1 MNFKKIALLSSVLL
15 ATSIAVQADE
25 NTAEALAF
33 TGSPSRTEL
42 NNSWQLNVINANA
55 IWSQNTINSSLG
67 GAKGNI
73 DGTGVIVGVIDTG
86 INNHFEYAP
95 RLLPGYDFV
104 QAKSISQKTDS
115 DFNGHGSHV
124 AGIIAAGV
132 NNSTSSKDV
141 AGVAPGAS
149 IVPIRVLDARGSGSF
164 TNVAAGINYSTF
176 GEPTNP
182 GTVRRNTYTG
192 TGTSRPFTDVINL
205 SLGASSDGGALLNSL
220 TNSVTNGQ
228 FVAIAA
234 GNSGGPSPLSPANY
248 AGTLNNT
255 SNTGAIIAVGA
266 VTCTS
271 NAASSCTIASYSNRA
286 GSITAS
292 NTPYWFL
299 VAPGT
304 NILSTYDGS
313 ATATATLSG
322 TSMATPVVAGAAAL
336 LKQYWNINGQQIAR
350 ILLLTATDIGR
361 DGNINNKDGVDDVYG
376 QGLLNLTRALNPVY
390 LSNNS
395 QGAKIVR
402 CTTSCDSTN
411 SREVKSFTLDS
422 KTIQQSANAAPSAF
436 KTALANANLT
446 VAGLDDFGRDYSYNL
461 SSLYTTNNSKNYY
474 LEQMFSSMDKNVTTK
489 QVVTEGSKLTF
500 TQTEPKQN
508 YFDDENIGVKT
519 SSTKFSPQLTSMSL
533 NTQLSD
539 SQAMTYGINS
549 NTNNFFG
556 FANTPFENSGFI
568 VNKTFDNPYLG
579 FNGAQ
584 SFAGFSSKIGSEWSI
599 ATGVVN
605 TSNPFTKFQSNN
617 DPFQTSTTNLPKQ
630 NITSGFVELSKQT
643 DDNKFAVSFGSTM
656 EKAGLLGGSTDPL
669 FGITDTS
676 KTMFLSLKNAKNIGG
691 DTWIAGSYNQGLT
704 LKNGQQDSLVSSSSN
719 LISQSWSLG
728 LMQSNVFNKE
738 DRFGIAFNQP
748 LVVKSGSLNLSVPT
762 GLEYDSGNM
771 QYENRKVSIAPSAI
785 ERNIE
790 ANYFIPTS
798 SVSGLSFTGVYRMNP
813 DNNDSNPSQ
822 KVVAVRWQSLF

>member
-1 MNFKKIALLSSVLL
+1 MNLKKITLIAGVLL
-15 ATSIAVQADE
+15 AASIPTKADE
-25 NTAEALAF
+25 NIAEALGF
-33 TGSPSRTEL
+33 TGSATEL
-42 NNSWQLNVINANA
+42 KNSWQLNVINAQTVWNGTTTSGS
-55 IWSQNTINSSLG
+55 IGGINKNIN
-67 GAKGNI
+67 GA
-73 DGTGVIVGVIDTG
+73 GVNVGVVDTG
-86 INNHFEYAP
+86 INNQFEYAP
-95 RLLPGYDFV
+95 RLLAGYDFV
-104 QAKSISQKTDS
+104 LKKAINAGTDS

-124 AGIIAAGV
+124 SGIIGAGV
-132 NNSTSSKDV
+132 NNCIISKTNNCSKDV
-141 AGVAPGAS
+141 AGVAPGANL
-149 IVPIRVLDARGSGSF
+149 IPIRVLDSSGSGSF
-164 TNVAAGINYSTF
+164 ANVAAGINYSTF
-176 GEPTNP
+176 GT
-182 GTVRRNTYTG
+182 TVIQPLGATI
-192 TGTSRPFTDVINL
+192 SKPKTDIVNI
-205 SLGASSDGGALLNSL
+205 SLGATSDGGALQQSL
-220 TNSVTNGQ
+220 TNGVNNGQ
-228 FVAIAA
+228 LFAIAA
-234 GNSGGPSPLSPANY
+234 GNAGGATPISPASY

-255 SNTGAIIAVGA
+255 SNTGAIIAVGS

-271 NAASSCTIASYSNRA
+271 NVASSCTIASYSNRA

-313 ATATATLSG
+313 TTATATLSG

-336 LKQYWNINGQQIAR
+336 LKQYWNLNGQKIAQ
-350 ILLLTATDIGR
+350 ILLTTATDIGAP
-361 DGNINNKDGVDDVYG
+361 GVDAVYG
-376 QGLLNLTRALNPVY
+376 QGLLNLSAALQPVY
-390 LSNNS
+390 VSATGPRILRSTQAGGGTQVMTLST
-395 QGAKIVR
+395 A
-402 CTTSCDSTN
+402 TT
-411 SREVKSFTLDS
+411 L
-422 KTIQQSANAAPSAF
+422 QSSAAVSSAY
-436 KTALANANLT
+436 KTALSGANLS
-446 VAGLDDFGRDYSYNL
+446 VAAVDDFGRDYSYNL

-508 YFDDENIGVKT
+508 YFDDENLGAKT

-605 TSNPFTKFQSNN
+605 TSNPFTKFQNSN
-617 DPFQTSTTNLPKQ
+617 DPFQTSATTLPKQ

-676 KTMFLSLKNAKNIGG
+676 KTMFFSLKNAKNIGG

>member
-1 MNFKKIALLSSVLL
+1 MNLKKIALLSSVLL

-25 NTAEALAF
+25 NTAEALGF
-33 TGSPSRTEL
+33 TGSVTEL
-42 NNSWQLNVINANA
+42 RNSWQLNVINAQTV
-55 IWSQNTINSSLG
+55 WSGTTTSTSIGGIGRNIN
-67 GAKGNI
+67 GA
-73 DGTGVIVGVIDTG
+73 GVNVGVVDTG
-86 INNHFEYAP
+86 INKQFEYAP
-95 RLLPGYDFV
+95 RLLAGYDFV
-104 QAKSISQKTDS
+104 LKKAINANTDS

-124 AGIIAAGV
+124 SGIIGAGV
-132 NNSTSSKDV
+132 NNCIISKTNNCSKDV
-141 AGVAPGAS
+141 AGVAPGANL
-149 IVPIRVLDARGSGSF
+149 IPIRVLGSNGSGSF
-164 TNVAAGINYSTF
+164 ADVAAGINWSTF
-176 GEPTNP
+176 GTTTIQPL
-182 GTVRRNTYTG
+182 NTTIAK
-192 TGTSRPFTDVINL
+192 PKTDIVNI
-205 SLGASSDGGALLNSL
+205 SLGATSDGGTLQQSL
-220 TNSVTNGQ
+220 TNGVRNGQ
-228 FVAIAA
+228 LFAIAA
-234 GNSGGPSPLSPANY
+234 GNNGGATPISPANY

-286 GSITAS
+286 GSITAT

-322 TSMATPVVAGAAAL
+322 TSMATPVVAGAGAL
-336 LKQYWNINGQQIAR
+336 LKQYWNLNGQKIAQ
-350 ILLLTATDIGR
+350 ILLTTATDIGAP
-361 DGNINNKDGVDDVYG
+361 GVDAIYG
-376 QGLLNLTRALNPVY
+376 QGLLNLSAALQPVY
-390 LSNNS
+390 VTATGPRILRSTQAGGGTRVTTLST
-395 QGAKIVR
+395 A
-402 CTTSCDSTN
+402 TTTQSSIAVSSTY
-411 SREVKSFTLDS
+411 
-422 KTIQQSANAAPSAF
+422 
-436 KTALANANLT
+436 KTALSSANLS
-446 VAGLDDFGRDYSYNL
+446 VAAVDDFGRDFTYDL

-474 LEQMFSSMDKNVTTK
+474 LEQMFSSMDKNVATK
-489 QVVTEGSKLTF
+489 QIVTEGSKLTF
-500 TQTEPKQN
+500 TQIEPKQN
-508 YFDDENIGVKT
+508 YFDDENLGIKN
-519 SSTKFSPQLTSMSL
+519 STNKSNTQLASMSL

-556 FANTPFENSGFI
+556 FANTPFENAGFI

-579 FNGAQ
+579 FNGSQ
-584 SFAGFSSKIGSEWSI
+584 NFAGFSSKINNEWNI

-605 TSNPFTKFQSNN
+605 SFNPLTKYQANN
-617 DPFQTSTTNLPKQ
+617 DPYQTSTTTLPKQ
-630 NITSGFVELSKQT
+630 NITSGFLELSKQT

-669 FGITDTS
+669 FGITDSS
-676 KTMFLSLKNAKNIGG
+676 KTMFVSLKNAKNIGG

-728 LMQSNVFNKE
+728 LIQSNLLSKE

-762 GLEYDSGNM
+762 GLDYDSGDM
-771 QYENRKVSIAPSAI
+771 QYENRKVSIAPTAI
-785 ERNIE
+785 ERNVE
-790 ANYFIPTS
+790 ANYYLPTS
-798 SVSGLSFTGVYRMNP
+798 PVSGLSLTGVYRMNP
-813 DNNDSNPSQ
+813 DNNDNNPSQ

>member
-1 MNFKKIALLSSVLL
+1 MNLKKITLIAGVLL
-15 ATSIAVQADE
+15 AASIPTKADE
-25 NTAEALAF
+25 NIAEALGF
-33 TGSPSRTEL
+33 TGSATEL
-42 NNSWQLNVINANA
+42 KNSWQLNVINAQTVWNGTTTSGS
-55 IWSQNTINSSLG
+55 IG
-67 GAKGNI
+67 GKGNKI
-73 DGTGVIVGVIDTG
+73 NGAGVNVGVVDTG
-86 INNHFEYAP
+86 INNQFEYAP
-95 RLLPGYDFV
+95 RLLAGYDFV
-104 QAKSISQKTDS
+104 LKKDINLGTDS

-124 AGIIAAGV
+124 SGIIGAGV
-132 NNSTSSKDV
+132 NNCIISKTNNCSKDV
-141 AGVAPGAS
+141 AGVAPGANL
-149 IVPIRVLDARGSGSF
+149 IPIRVLDSSGSGSF
-164 TNVAAGINYSTF
+164 ANVAAGINYSTF
-176 GEPTNP
+176 GT
-182 GTVRRNTYTG
+182 TVIQPLGATI
-192 TGTSRPFTDVINL
+192 SKPKTDIVNI
-205 SLGASSDGGALLNSL
+205 SLGATSDGGALQQSL
-220 TNSVTNGQ
+220 TNGVRNGQ
-228 FVAIAA
+228 LFTIAA
-234 GNSGGPSPLSPANY
+234 GNNGGATPISPASY

-255 SNTGAIIAVGA
+255 SNTGAIIAVGS

-271 NAASSCTIASYSNRA
+271 NVASSCSIASYSNRA
-286 GSITAS
+286 GDPNTS

-336 LKQYWNINGQQIAR
+336 LKQYWNLNGQKIAQ
-350 ILLLTATDIGR
+350 ILLTTATDMGTP
-361 DGNINNKDGVDDVYG
+361 GVDAVYG
-376 QGLLNLTRALNPVY
+376 QGLLNLSAALQPVY
-390 LSNNS
+390 VTATGPRILRSTAGGGGTQVTTLS
-395 QGAKIVR
+395 AA
-402 CTTSCDSTN
+402 TTLQSSTAV
-411 SREVKSFTLDS
+411 S
-422 KTIQQSANAAPSAF
+422 SAY
-436 KTALANANLT
+436 KTALSSANLS

-474 LEQMFSSMDKNVTTK
+474 LEQMFSSIDKNVTTK

-500 TQTEPKQN
+500 TQTEQKQN
-508 YFDDENIGVKT
+508 YFDDENLGVKT

-584 SFAGFSSKIGSEWSI
+584 SFAGFSSKIGSEWNI

-728 LMQSNVFNKE
+728 LIQSNLFNKE

>member
-1 MNFKKIALLSSVLL
+1 MNLKKIALVSSVLL

-25 NTAEALAF
+25 NTAEALGF
-33 TGSPSRTEL
+33 TGSVTEL
-42 NNSWQLNVINANA
+42 RNSWQLNVINAQTV
-55 IWSQNTINSSLG
+55 WSGTTTSASIG

-73 DGTGVIVGVIDTG
+73 DGTGVKVGVIDTG

-95 RLLPGYDFV
+95 RLLGGYDFV
-104 QAKSISQKTDS
+104 QKKSISAKTDS

-124 AGIIAAGV
+124 AGIIGAGV
-132 NNSTSSKDV
+132 NNCTVSITNNCSKDV
-141 AGVAPGAS
+141 AGVAPGVS
-149 IVPIRVLDARGSGSF
+149 LVPIRVLDTSGSGSF
-164 TNVAAGINYSTF
+164 ANVAAGINYSTF
-176 GEPTNP
+176 GTTTIQPL
-182 GTVRRNTYTG
+182 NTTIAKPYT
-192 TGTSRPFTDVINL
+192 DIVNI
-205 SLGASSDGGALLNSL
+205 SLGATSDGGALKQSL
-220 TNSVTNGQ
+220 TNGVKNGQ
-228 FVAIAA
+228 LFAIAA
-234 GNSGGPSPLSPANY
+234 GNNGGTSPISPANY

-255 SNTGAIIAVGA
+255 SNSGAIIAVGS

-271 NAASSCTIASYSNRA
+271 NDAISCSIASYSNRA
-286 GSITAS
+286 GNPKNS

-313 ATATATLSG
+313 EIATATLSG
-322 TSMATPVVAGAAAL
+322 TSMATPVVAGAGAL
-336 LKQYWNINGQQIAR
+336 LKQYWNLNGQKIAQ
-350 ILLLTATDIGR
+350 ILLTTATDIGAP
-361 DGNINNKDGVDDVYG
+361 GVDAIYG
-376 QGLLNLTRALNPVY
+376 QGLLNLSAALQPVY
-390 LSNNS
+390 VTATGPRILRSTQAGGGTRVTTLST
-395 QGAKIVR
+395 A
-402 CTTSCDSTN
+402 TTTQSSIAVSSTY
-411 SREVKSFTLDS
+411 
-422 KTIQQSANAAPSAF
+422 
-436 KTALANANLT
+436 KTALSSANLS
-446 VAGLDDFGRDYSYNL
+446 VAAVDDFGRDYSYNL
-461 SSLYTTNNSKNYY
+461 SSLYTTTNSKNYY

-500 TQTEPKQN
+500 TQIEPKQN
-508 YFDDENIGVKT
+508 YFDDENLGIKN
-519 SSTKFSPQLTSMSL
+519 STNKSNTQLASMSL

-556 FANTPFENSGFI
+556 FANTPFENAGFI

-579 FNGAQ
+579 FNGSQ
-584 SFAGFSSKIGSEWSI
+584 NFAGFSSKINNEWNI

-605 TSNPFTKFQSNN
+605 SFNPLTKYQANN
-617 DPFQTSTTNLPKQ
+617 DPYQTSTTTLPKQ
-630 NITSGFVELSKQT
+630 NITSGFLELSKQT

-669 FGITDTS
+669 FGITDKS
-676 KTMFLSLKNAKNIGG
+676 NTMFVSLKNAKNIGG

-728 LMQSNVFNKE
+728 LIQSNVLSKE

-762 GLEYDSGNM
+762 GLDYDSGEM
-771 QYENRKVSIAPSAI
+771 QYENRKISIAPSAI
-785 ERNIE
+785 ERNVE
-790 ANYFIPTS
+790 ANYYLPTS
-798 SVSGLSFTGVYRMNP
+798 PVSGLSLTGVYRMNP

>member
-1 MNFKKIALLSSVLL
+1 MNLKKITLIAGVLL
-15 ATSIAVQADE
+15 AASIVSKAEE
-25 NTAEALAF
+25 NTAEALF
-33 TGSPSRTEL
+33 TGTTTEL
-42 NNSWQLNVINANA
+42 KNSWQLNVINAQA
-55 IWSQNTINSSLG
+55 VWGGSTTSASIGGVGKSIN
-67 GAKGNI
+67 GA
-73 DGTGVIVGVIDTG
+73 GVNVGVVDTG
-86 INNHFEYAP
+86 INSHFEYKD
-95 RLLPGYDFV
+95 RLLAGYDFV
-104 QAKSISQKTDS
+104 LKKAINAGADS

-124 AGIIAAGV
+124 SGIIGAGV
-132 NNSTSSKDV
+132 KNCIISKTNNCSKDV
-141 AGVAPGAS
+141 AGVAPGANL
-149 IVPIRVLDARGSGSF
+149 IPIRVLGSSGSGSF
-164 TNVAAGINYSTF
+164 ADVAAGINWSTF
-176 GEPTNP
+176 GTTTIQPL
-182 GTVRRNTYTG
+182 NTTIA
-192 TGTSRPFTDVINL
+192 TPKTDIVNI
-205 SLGASSDGGALLNSL
+205 SLGATSDGGALQQSL
-220 TNSVTNGQ
+220 TNGVKNGQ
-228 FVAIAA
+228 LFAIAA
-234 GNSGGPSPLSPANY
+234 GNNGGATPISPANY

-286 GSITAS
+286 GSITAT

-299 VAPGT
+299 VAPGS

-336 LKQYWNINGQQIAR
+336 LKQYWNLNGQKIAQ
-350 ILLLTATDIGR
+350 ILLTTATDIGAE
-361 DGNINNKDGVDDVYG
+361 GVDDIYG
-376 QGLLNLTRALNPVY
+376 QGLLNLSAALQPVY
-390 LSNNS
+390 VNATGPRILRSTQAGGGTQVTTLS
-395 QGAKIVR
+395 AA
-402 CTTSCDSTN
+402 TTT
-411 SREVKSFTLDS
+411 KSS
-422 KTIQQSANAAPSAF
+422 IAVSSAY
-436 KTALANANLT
+436 KTALSSANLS
-446 VAGLDDFGRDYSYNL
+446 VAAVDDFGRDFTYDL
-461 SSLYTTNNSKNYY
+461 SSLYTTTNSKNYY
-474 LEQMFSSMDKNVTTK
+474 LEQIFSSMDKNVTTK

-500 TQTEPKQN
+500 TQIEPKQN
-508 YFDDENIGVKT
+508 YFDDENLVKKT
-519 SSTKFSPQLTSMSL
+519 SSTKFSTQLTSMSL

-556 FANTPFENSGFI
+556 FANTPFENTGFI

-584 SFAGFSSKIGSEWSI
+584 SFAGFSSKIGSEWNI

-605 TSNPFTKFQSNN
+605 TSNPFTKFQSSN
-617 DPFQTSTTNLPKQ
+617 DPYQTSTTTLPKQ

-643 DDNKFAVSFGSTM
+643 DDSKFALSFGSTM

-669 FGITDTS
+669 FGITDKS
-676 KTMFLSLKNAKNIGG
+676 NTMFVSLKNAKNIGG

-728 LMQSNVFNKE
+728 LIQSNVLSKE

-762 GLEYDSGNM
+762 GLDYDSGDM
-771 QYENRKVSIAPSAI
+771 QYENRKVSIAPAAI
-785 ERNIE
+785 ERNVE
-790 ANYFIPTS
+790 ANYYLPTS
-798 SVSGLSFTGVYRMNP
+798 PVSGLSLTGVYRMNP

>member
-1 MNFKKIALLSSVLL
+1 MNLKKIALLSGVLL
-15 ATSIAVQADE
+15 ATNIAVQAEE
-25 NTAEALAF
+25 NTAEALGF
-33 TGSPSRTEL
+33 TGSVTEL
-42 NNSWQLNVINANA
+42 RNSWQLNVINAQAVWGGSTTSASIGGVGKN
-55 IWSQNTINSSLG
+55 IN
-67 GAKGNI
+67 GA
-73 DGTGVIVGVIDTG
+73 GVNVGVIDTG
-86 INNHFEYAP
+86 INSQFEYKD
-95 RLLPGYDFV
+95 RLLAGYDFV
-104 QAKSISQKTDS
+104 LKKAIKAGADS

-124 AGIIAAGV
+124 SGIIGAGV
-132 NNSTSSKDV
+132 NNCTVSRTNNCSKDV
-141 AGVAPGAS
+141 AGVAPGANL
-149 IVPIRVLDARGSGSF
+149 IPIRVLGSSGSGSF
-164 TNVAAGINYSTF
+164 ADVAAGINWSTF
-176 GEPTNP
+176 GT
-182 GTVRRNTYTG
+182 TT
-192 TGTSRPFTDVINL
+192 IQ
-205 SLGASSDGGALLNSL
+205 SLGATIAKPKTDIVNISLGATSDGGALQQSL
-220 TNSVTNGQ
+220 TNGVRNGQ
-228 FVAIAA
+228 LFAIAA
-234 GNSGGPSPLSPANY
+234 GNNGGATPISPANY

-286 GSITAS
+286 GSITATN

-322 TSMATPVVAGAAAL
+322 TSMATPVVAGAGAL
-336 LKQYWNINGQQIAR
+336 LKQYWNLNGQKIAQ
-350 ILLLTATDIGR
+350 ILLTTATDIGAP
-361 DGNINNKDGVDDVYG
+361 GVDADYG
-376 QGLLNLTRALNPVY
+376 QGLLNLSAALQPVY
-390 LSNNS
+390 VTATGPRILRSTKADGTQVTTLST
-395 QGAKIVR
+395 A
-402 CTTSCDSTN
+402 TTT
-411 SREVKSFTLDS
+411 
-422 KTIQQSANAAPSAF
+422 QSSIAVSSAY
-436 KTALANANLT
+436 KTALSSANLS
-446 VAGLDDFGRDYSYNL
+446 VAAVDDFGRDFTYDL

-474 LEQMFSSMDKNVTTK
+474 LEQMFSSMDKNVATK
-489 QVVTEGSKLTF
+489 QIVSEGSKLTF
-500 TQTEPKQN
+500 TQIEPKQN
-508 YFDDENIGVKT
+508 YFDDENLVKKT
-519 SSTKFSPQLTSMSL
+519 SSTKFSTQLTSMSL

-556 FANTPFENSGFI
+556 FANTPFENTGFI

-584 SFAGFSSKIGSEWSI
+584 SFAGFSSKIGSEWNI

-605 TSNPFTKFQSNN
+605 TSNPFTKFQSSN
-617 DPFQTSTTNLPKQ
+617 DPYQTSTTTLPKQ

-643 DDNKFAVSFGSTM
+643 DDSKFALSFGSTM

-669 FGITDTS
+669 FGITDKS
-676 KTMFLSLKNAKNIGG
+676 NTMFVSLKNAKNIGG

-728 LMQSNVFNKE
+728 LIQSNVLSKE

-762 GLEYDSGNM
+762 GLDYDSGEM
-771 QYENRKVSIAPSAI
+771 QYDNRKISIASTAI
-785 ERNIE
+785 ERNVE
-790 ANYFIPTS
+790 ANYYVPTS
-798 SVSGLSFTGVYRMNP
+798 EVSGLSLTGVYRMNP

>member
-1 MNFKKIALLSSVLL
+1 MNLKKLAFISSILFVTIIT
-15 ATSIAVQADE
+15 AKADE
-25 NTAEALAF
+25 NTAEALGF
-33 TGSPSRTEL
+33 TASAKEL
-42 NNSWQLNVINANA
+42 QNSWQLRVINVPSVWNGTTASGSIGGSSKN
-55 IWSQNTINSSLG
+55 IN
-67 GAKGNI
+67 GA
-73 DGTGVIVGVIDTG
+73 GVKVGVVDTG
-86 INNHFEYAP
+86 INNQFEYAP
-95 RLLPGYDFV
+95 RLLAGYDFV
-104 QAKSISQKTDS
+104 LKKVINANTDS
-115 DFNGHGSHV
+115 DFDGHGSHV
-124 AGIIAAGV
+124 SGIIGAGV
-132 NNSTSSKDV
+132 NNCTVTSTNTCSKDV

-149 IVPIRVLDARGSGSF
+149 LIPIRVLDANGSGSF
-164 TNVAAGINYSTF
+164 ANVAAGINYSTF
-176 GEPTNP
+176 GTTTIQKLGATIPKP
-182 GTVRRNTYTG
+182 YT
-192 TGTSRPFTDVINL
+192 DIVNL
-205 SLGASSDGGALLNSL
+205 SLGGATDGGALQTSL
-220 TNSVTNGQ
+220 TNGVKNGQ
-228 FVAIAA
+228 FFAIAA
-234 GNSGGPSPLSPANY
+234 GNNAGSSPISPASY

-266 VTCTS
+266 VTCSAGATYL
-271 NAASSCTIASYSNRA
+271 NAVSTCTLASYSNQA
-286 GSITAS
+286 GKG

-299 VAPGT
+299 VAPGS

-313 ATATATLSG
+313 STATATLSG

-336 LKQYWNINGQQIAR
+336 LKQYWNLNGQKIAQ
-350 ILLLTATDIGR
+350 ILLTTATDMGAP
-361 DGNINNKDGVDDVYG
+361 GVDSVYG
-376 QGLLNLTRALNPVY
+376 QGLLNLTAALQPVY
-390 LSNNS
+390 VTTTGPTILRST
-395 QGAKIVR
+395 QGSGTQV
-402 CTTSCDSTN
+402 TTLNTA
-411 SREVKSFTLDS
+411 TA
-422 KTIQQSANAAPSAF
+422 QQSSIATSSAY
-436 KTALANANLT
+436 KTALSNANLT
-446 VAGLDDFGRDYSYNL
+446 VAGLDDFGRDYNYNL
-461 SSLYTTNNSKNYY
+461 SSLYNTNNSKNYY
-474 LEQMFSSMDKNVTTK
+474 LEQMFSSMDQNIAIKELVT
-489 QVVTEGSKLTF
+489 QSSKLTF
-500 TQTEPKQN
+500 VQTEPKQN
-508 YFDDENIGVKT
+508 YFEDENLGAKT
-519 SSTKFSPQLTSMSL
+519 SSNKPNAKLMSMSL

-579 FNGAQ
+579 FNGTQ
-584 SFAGFSSKIGSEWSI
+584 SFAGFSTKIDREWSV

-605 TSNPFTKFQSNN
+605 TSNPFTKFQSSN
-617 DPFQTSTTNLPKQ
+617 DPFQTSATTLSKQ

-676 KTMFLSLKNAKNIGG
+676 KTMFLSLKNAKNIVG
-691 DTWIAGSYNQGLT
+691 DTWIAGSYNQGIT

-790 ANYFIPTS
+790 ANYYVPTS

-813 DNNDSNPSQ
+813 DNNESNPSQ